1 MNKHSLLCRFIY
13 KIIVIMAYL
22 ALWTSPQ
29 AVKAQVP
36 SAGLSTAVD
45 AQGVRHQ
52 ARDYGAGKHPPW
64 MDDAIKTVAP
74 EYPYEARSRH
84 IQGNG
89 LFRLSLDLNTGS
101 VSKVTAIRSTGSPI
115 LDNSAV
121 AAFHRWRWKPGRWKE
136 IDFPITFAIA
146 PAAARLPPSAIPIP
160 ARP

>member
-1 MNKHSLLCRFIY
+1 MNKRNLLCRFAY
-13 KIIVIMAYL
+13 KIIVIMTYL
-22 ALWTSPQ
+22 ALWTSSRS
-29 AVKAQVP
+29 VKAQAP
-36 SAGLSTAVD
+36 SVQLSTAVD
-45 AQGVRHQ
+45 TQGVRHQ
-52 ARDYGAGKHPPW
+52 ARDYGAGTHPPW

-121 AAFHRWRWKPGRWKE
+121 AAFRRWRWKPGRWKE
-136 IDFPITFAIA
+136 IDFPITFTMN
-146 PAAARLPPSAIPIP
+146 PAAARPPPGAIPIP
-160 ARP
+160 AKQ